1 MTALSVA
8 AAGVIGYLCGTFPT
22 ADLVT
27 RFATKGALNLRSQG
41 SGNPGAT
48 NAAKVLGTK
57 WGIVVLV
64 VDMAKGVAG
73 GFAGRALGGD
83 LGAYLG
89 ATLSI
94 AGHIFPV
101 WSRFR
106 GGKGVATSAGACL
119 AVFPLY
125 FPIDLA
131 VAAIGAIAA
140 KKAERATQLSGLV
153 WCAAALVW
161 WRSKLP
167 NAWGPAPT
175 WALFAFALVSTVMI
189 LLKFAHARKAMVGFA
204 DAAPQPE
211 LGTSGR
217 NRHESVGPESVGPQD
232 KGRET
237 G

>member
-8 AAGVIGYLCGTFPT
+8 AAGAVGYFCGTFPT

-27 RFATKGALNLRSQG
+27 RIATKGAMNLRSQG

-57 WGIVVLV
+57 WGLVVLT
-64 VDMAKGVAG
+64 VDIAKGVAA
-73 GFAGRALGGD
+73 GFAGMAIGGD
-83 LGAYLG
+83 SGGYLA

-101 WSRFR
+101 WSRFQ

-131 VAAIGAIAA
+131 VAAIGAVAA
-140 KKAERATQLSGLV
+140 KKAERATQISGVV
-153 WCAAALVW
+153 WTGAALLW
-161 WRSKLP
+161 WRADLP
-167 NAWGPAPT
+167 NAWGPDPS
-175 WALFAFALVSTVMI
+175 WGLLAFAAISTTMI
-189 LLKFAHARKAMVGFA
+189 LGKFLHARQTA
-204 DAAPQPE
+204 
-211 LGTSGR
+211 
-217 NRHESVGPESVGPQD
+217 
-232 KGRET
+232 
-237 G
+237 